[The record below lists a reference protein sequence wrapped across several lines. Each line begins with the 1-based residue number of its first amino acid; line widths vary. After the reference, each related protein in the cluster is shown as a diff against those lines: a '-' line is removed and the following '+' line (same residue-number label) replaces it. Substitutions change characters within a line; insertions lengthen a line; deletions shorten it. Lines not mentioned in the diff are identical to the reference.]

1 MFEGSLVESRG
12 LVVSETQRWTAL
24 GSLTLQCALA
34 GLMVAIPM
42 LRPEALPMRADAPR
56 VALPVPVKAVVVPVP
71 PKSAASSSTAM
82 SAPAA
87 AAAAVA
93 THQFIFPRAADAT
106 DAPAPAIITNLQMGA
121 GGSEALGVLR
131 VPGVGSG
138 PGISVVRAR
147 PSAPTRL
154 SSGVTAGMLLAPI
167 EPAYPA
173 IAKAA
178 GIQGSVVLEAV
189 ISKTG
194 RIESLRA
201 VSGPEML
208 RAAALTAVQRAR
220 YRPYLLSGEPTDV
233 QTTITVVFRLGS
245 QGWRE

>member
-12 LVVSETQRWTAL
+12 IVVSETQPWTAL
-24 GSLTLQCALA
+24 GSLTLQCAVAAL
-34 GLMVAIPM
+34 LVAIPM
-42 LRPEALPMRADAPR
+42 LRPEALPVLANAPR
-56 VALPVPVKAVVVPVP
+56 VALPVPLKPVVVPVQR
-71 PKSAASSSTAM
+71 KAAASSSTALSM
-82 SAPAA
+82 PAA
-87 AAAAVA
+87 APAAVA
-93 THQFIFPRAADAT
+93 TQRLIFPRAGDVT
-106 DAPAPAIITNLQMGA
+106 DAPAPAMVPNLRMGA
-121 GGSEALGVLR
+121 GGSDALAVLR
-131 VPGVGSG
+131 VPGLGSG
-138 PGISVVRAR
+138 PGVSVVRAR
-147 PSAPTRL
+147 PSEPTRL

-167 EPAYPA
+167 QPAYPA

-245 QGWRE
+245 

>member
-24 GSLTLQCALA
+24 GSLTLQCVVA
-34 GLMVAIPM
+34 GLLVAIPM
-42 LRPEALPMRADAPR
+42 LRPEPLPVLANAPR
-56 VALPVPVKAVVVPVP
+56 VALPVPLKPVVVPVQ
-71 PKSAASSSTAM
+71 PKSATSSSTAM
-82 SAPAA
+82 STPAAAPAA
-87 AAAAVA
+87 AA
-93 THQFIFPRAADAT
+93 TQQFIFPRTGDAT
-106 DAPAPAIITNLQMGA
+106 DGPAPAMVTNLRMGL

-147 PSAPTRL
+147 PSEPTRL

-167 EPAYPA
+167 QPIYPP
-173 IAKAA
+173 IARVARV
-178 GIQGSVVLEAV
+178 QGAVVLEVV

-245 QGWRE
+245 